1 MNWLPEQASSF
12 AAKID
17 TAIWFVTI
25 ISLISFILIT
35 IGLVYFAIK
44 YRRRSDNDETPYITG
59 NHFLETLWTV
69 IPSILVMVIFVYG
82 FVVFRE
88 MRTPPADAIEVN
100 VTAKQWLWQFQ
111 YGNGKST
118 INELY
123 VQQDR
128 PVKVVMRSDDVLH
141 SFFVPAF
148 RVKQDLVGGMY
159 TYLWFTPT
167 KVGIFDLYC
176 AEYCGTGHSAMLGK
190 VVVMSPEAYDRWE
203 KGEEAEDGKAVAALP
218 PDQLGEKLYKE
229 RGCNACHSID
239 GTTLVG
245 PTWKGLFGHEVT
257 MADGSTVTADENYIK
272 QSIIEPQAKM
282 VKGYGPVMPSFKG
295 ILSDDE
301 VAAIIAYIK
310 TLK

>member
-1 MNWLPEQASSF
+1 MNWLPEQASDF
-12 AAKID
+12 AGKVD
-17 TAIWFVTI
+17 TVIWFVTI

-59 NHFLETLWTV
+59 NHFLEMLWTV

-82 FVVFRE
+82 FVIYEE
-88 MRTPPADAIEVN
+88 MRTPPKDALEVN
-100 VTAKQWLWQFQ
+100 VIGKQWLWQFQ
-111 YGNGKST
+111 YQNGKST

-123 VQQDR
+123 VQQDK

-176 AEYCGTGHSAMLGK
+176 AEYCGTGHSAMLAK
-190 VVVMSPEAYDRWE
+190 VIVMSPEAYDRWE
-203 KGEEAEDGKAVAALP
+203 RGGKAEEGEAVAGLP

-239 GTTLVG
+239 GSTLVG
-245 PTWKGLFGHEVT
+245 PTWKGLFGHEVSMT
-257 MADGSTVTADENYIK
+257 DGSTVTADENYIR
-272 QSIIEPQAKM
+272 QSILEPQAKM
-282 VKGYGPVMPSFKG
+282 VKGFGPVMPAFKG